1 VGDGIIVTTDSG
13 ATWQTESADTGHQW
27 LVGIACPS
35 TTTCFAVGGGEIFA
49 TTDAGST
56 WTDSLT
62 PTGTDP
68 LVGIACPTTSSCV
81 AVGNVLDCLLGENDP
96 CPPGPFPVIST
107 TDGGAVWTGHPLPA
121 DVGPTA
127 VACPTT
133 STCEMV
139 GFLGPATDFPMGG
152 TGEILRSIDLGADW
166 VSQTVPSETGD
177 LDAIACPSATT
188 CYAAGAGNDGVG
200 GLVLTDTTS

>member
-1 VGDGIIVTTDSG
+1 
-13 ATWQTESADTGHQW
+13 
-27 LVGIACPS
+27 
-35 TTTCFAVGGGEIFA
+35 
-49 TTDAGST
+49 
-56 WTDSLT
+56 
-62 PTGTDP
+62 
-68 LVGIACPTTSSCV
+68 
-81 AVGNVLDCLLGENDP
+81 
-96 CPPGPFPVIST
+96 
-107 TDGGAVWTGHPLPA
+107 LPA

-166 VSQTVPSETGD
+166 VSQTGPSETGD